1 MKVDTEI
8 SNYIVTLPASKQ
20 TDMHALYDLIISI
33 MPNSKLWFLDGRDE
47 SGKVVSNPNIGFGSY
62 SIHYADGKSKEFYQI
77 GLSANTTGISVYI
90 MGISDRKL
98 LVENFASS
106 IGKASV
112 TGYCIKFKSLKV
124 IDQNVLE
131 KAIRLGLK
139 ESTKSN

>member
-1 MKVDTEI
+1 MKVDAEI
-8 SNYIVTLPASKQ
+8 SNYIATLPAAKQ
-20 TDMHALYDLIISI
+20 TDMHALYDFVISI
-33 MPNSKLWFLDGRDE
+33 MPGSKLWFLDGRDE

-62 SIHYADGKSKEFYQI
+62 TIHYADGKSKEFYQI
-77 GLSANTTGISVYI
+77 GLSANSTGISVYI

-112 TGYCIKFKSLKV
+112 TGYCIKFKSLKD

-131 KAIRLGLK
+131 KAIRFGLK
-139 ESTKSN
+139 ESGKGN

>member
-20 TDMHALYDLIISI
+20 TDMHALYDLIVSI

-62 SIHYADGKSKEFYQI
+62 TIHYADGKSKEFYQI